1 MAGYSSYS
9 SPVLSGGRLLM
20 PRKQLVHYSYLNDI
34 ENDYQCRT
42 FRKGMVLQENARD
55 VKQITHLMP

>member
-1 MAGYSSYS
+1 
-9 SPVLSGGRLLM
+9 M

-42 FRKGMVLQENARD
+42 FRKGMILQENARD